1 MLIRKRGHWTM
12 GTEAVNRKWLSA
24 LLLPVSRKS
33 ASDGKEVIG
42 ILAFEVAGLMS
53 KVVSLWRSLSSR
65 EIMITKE
72 WIVRS
77 VGVKMLVSDDDDFLM
92 ELALSEILNNFESL
106 AWSVARLSKRCKDVV
121 YHGYEHFVHN
131 PAQHHAQWSGWEYAW
146 KKMERKVKKM
156 DRFVAAMSL
165 LSQEL
170 EVLAEREQTF
180 RRMKA
185 NRQLH
190 GVKLLEFHKK
200 VMWQRQQ
207 VKTLRDMSPWN
218 RTHDYVVRLLA
229 RSLFTILE
237 RIILVFGNRHIHIE
251 NQENESLSPSLN
263 TNTNHLT
270 RTHSFS
276 NLMHSSKTN
285 SRGFSSQRFGSKQEF
300 VVDKNKSKRKKKK
313 QQVPHS
319 EGKQFKN
326 IGPYIGC
333 MSVANNS
340 PMCMPTKGSSMR
352 LVDCHVKNIDK
363 IVEKKSLTCRSRIYF
378 RLSMKDRLKPGES
391 TLGGAALA
399 LHYAYVIV
407 LIEKMVSAPHLIDLE
422 TRDDLYDMLPTA
434 IRTALRGKLKWY
446 AKSTRASAHEA
457 TLGVEWSL
465 VVSQIL
471 EWLAPLAH
479 NMIKWH
485 CERNFERE
493 QSACKANILLVQT
506 LYFANQAKAEAAMVE
521 LLVGLHYV
529 CSRINREARMR
540 HAQEFAGSRTFN
552 GVRLRKNHLYDERF

>member
-1 MLIRKRGHWTM
+1 M
-12 GTEAVNRKWLSA
+12 GAEAVNRTWLSA
-24 LLLPVSRKS
+24 LLPVSRKT

-53 KVVSLWRSLSSR
+53 KVVSLWRSLSGR

-72 WIVRS
+72 WIVKS
-77 VGVKMLVSDDDDFLM
+77 VGVKMLVSDDDNFLM
-92 ELALSEILNNFESL
+92 ELALSEILSNFESL
-106 AWSVARLSKRCKDVV
+106 AWSVARLSRRCKDAV

-131 PAQHHAQWSGWEYAW
+131 PAQHHVEWSGWEYAW

-185 NRQLH
+185 NRLLH

-218 RTHDYVVRLLA
+218 RSHDYVVRLLA

-237 RIILVFGNRHIHIE
+237 RIILVFGNSHIPIE
-251 NQENESLSPSLN
+251 NQENESLSPSVN
-263 TNTNHLT
+263 TNSNHLT
-270 RTHSFS
+270 RSHSFS
-276 NLMHSSKTN
+276 TLMHSSKTN
-285 SRGFSSQRFGSKQEF
+285 SRGFGSQRFESKQEF
-300 VVDKNKSKRKKKK
+300 VVDKSKIKIKRKKKK
-313 QQVPHS
+313 QQVLLS
-319 EGKQFKN
+319 ESKQLKN
-326 IGPYIGC
+326 IGPFIGC
-333 MSVANNS
+333 MSVGNNS
-340 PMCMPTKGSSMR
+340 PVAQTCMPTKGSSMR
-352 LVDCHVKNIDK
+352 LVDCHVKSIEKTVD
-363 IVEKKSLTCRSRIYF
+363 KKSLICRSRIYF
-378 RLSMKDRLKPGES
+378 KLSVKDRLKPGES

-399 LHYAYVIV
+399 LHYANVIV

-422 TRDDLYDMLPTA
+422 TRDDLYYMLPTA
-434 IRTALRGKLKWY
+434 IRTGLRGKLKWY
-446 AKSTRASAHEA
+446 TKSTRAGVHEA
-457 TLGVEWSL
+457 SLAVEWSL
-465 VVSQIL
+465 VLSQIL

-485 CERNFERE
+485 SERNFERE

-529 CSRINREARMR
+529 CWINREA
-540 HAQEFAGSRTFN
+540 QEFVGSRNFN
-552 GVRLRKNHLYDERF
+552 GVRLRKNELYDKSF